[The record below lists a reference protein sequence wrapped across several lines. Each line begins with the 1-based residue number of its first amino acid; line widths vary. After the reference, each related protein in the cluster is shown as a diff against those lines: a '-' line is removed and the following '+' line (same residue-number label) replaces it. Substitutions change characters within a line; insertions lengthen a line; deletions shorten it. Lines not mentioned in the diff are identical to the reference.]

1 MSVKLPAPRPLP
13 KGAKPLGPA
22 PTGKAPLGPAP
33 KGKPGQGVPPK
44 PLATK

>member
-22 PTGKAPLGPAP
+22 PKGKA
-33 KGKPGQGVPPK
+33 GQGVPPK
-44 PLATK
+44 APPGK